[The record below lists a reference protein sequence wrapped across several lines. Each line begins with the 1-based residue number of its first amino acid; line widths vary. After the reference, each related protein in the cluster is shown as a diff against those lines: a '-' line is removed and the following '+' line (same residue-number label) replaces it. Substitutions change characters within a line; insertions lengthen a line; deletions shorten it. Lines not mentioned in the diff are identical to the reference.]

1 MLRASLSTPHDQ
13 PAVHP
18 HEPGIHLTTS
28 LAGLVVRVLRLQ
40 PCRASGVASFNS
52 SARVHTGCRRLVAL
66 VPCLT
71 APIHSAGVT

>member
-1 MLRASLSTPHDQ
+1 MLLASSPALNNQ

-28 LAGLVVRVLRLQ
+28 LVGLVVRVLRRP
-40 PCRASGVASFNS
+40 PCRANGVASFDC

-71 APIHSAGVT
+71 APIHLAGVI

>member
-1 MLRASLSTPHDQ
+1 MSLASSPALNNQ
-13 PAVHP
+13 PAVHS

-28 LAGLVVRVLRLQ
+28 LAGGVVSVLRHRS
-40 PCRASGVASFNS
+40 CRTSGVASFDC
-52 SARVHTGCRRLVAL
+52 SARVHAGCRRLVAL